1 MARMYQ
7 IYYQRMEMKFWE
19 PYFVICKTFLLL
31 AAALV
36 CASAGWAQKSAET
49 ISTVVIDSAPKKL
62 YSELYFDEN
71 SNQFMV
77 EIYEEPQE
85 GENLIH
91 FRSFKNGKIIGR
103 KSQALAEA
111 HNFTFFIDESEQRLM
126 REESA
131 DLLYK
136 VLKKVLEESDQKLKS
151 KLEEMFDQE
160 KMAKSL
166 SEKIKTPDNQI
177 RSMADQIS
185 EQITFDGGTISDMAT
200 RISKEIEPP
209 DEQISEMATRI
220 SKEIKTPDEQIS
232 EMATR
237 ISKEIKVPDEQIAG
251 MAGQISDQITFD
263 GGAIS
268 DMASRIS
275 KEIKTPDEQIAN
287 MATRISKEIKTPD
300 EQITTMADLI
310 SKKIK
315 TPDEQIATM
324 ADKISKKIKTP
335 DEQIA
340 TMADQ
345 ISEKITFDG
354 GTISDMATRISKEI
368 ETPDEQIAVM
378 ASRISKEIKTPDE
391 QISTMAEQIS
401 QQIKTPE
408 ARVNEES
415 LALTLAIKLTQDE
428 NLVAAK
434 IPPYAD
440 LLSQVTESNEQ
451 QDYEKAID
459 ILDEDIADRT
469 PDEQRKALKISGLMS
484 VLVASKK
491 LKRAISTIDDYD
503 LPDDPGLREVS
514 AALSEWLS
522 NNIVSE

>member
-1 MARMYQ
+1 MALMYQ
-7 IYYQRMEMKFWE
+7 IYYQRLEMKFWK

-36 CASAGWAQKSAET
+36 CASAGWAQKSAER

-200 RISKEIEPP
+200 RISKEIETP

-237 ISKEIKVPDEQIAG
+237 ISKEIKTPDEQIAV
-251 MAGQISDQITFD
+251 MADQISDQITFD

-300 EQITTMADLI
+300 EQI
-310 SKKIK
+310 
-315 TPDEQIATM
+315 ATM
-324 ADKISKKIKTP
+324 ADQISKKIKTP

>member
-1 MARMYQ
+1 MALMYQ
-7 IYYQRMEMKFWE
+7 ICYQRMEMKFWK

-200 RISKEIEPP
+200 RISKEIETP

-237 ISKEIKVPDEQIAG
+237 ISKEIKTPDEQIAV
-251 MAGQISDQITFD
+251 MADQISDQITFD

-300 EQITTMADLI
+300 EQI
-310 SKKIK
+310 
-315 TPDEQIATM
+315 ATM
-324 ADKISKKIKTP
+324 ADQISKKIKTP

-378 ASRISKEIKTPDE
+378 ATRISKEIKTPDE

>member
-1 MARMYQ
+1 MAPMNQ
-7 IYYQRMEMKFWE
+7 IYYQRLEMKFWK

-136 VLKKVLEESDQKLKS
+136 VLKKLMEESDQKLKS
-151 KLEEMFDQE
+151 KLEDMFDQE

-200 RISKEIEPP
+200 RISKEIETP

-237 ISKEIKVPDEQIAG
+237 ISKEIKTPDEQIAV
-251 MAGQISDQITFD
+251 MADQISDQITFD

-300 EQITTMADLI
+300 EQI
-310 SKKIK
+310 
-315 TPDEQIATM
+315 ATM
-324 ADKISKKIKTP
+324 ADQISKKIKTP